1 MVQCITHVHMM
12 YTHEKTGQ
20 SKYLI
25 SQQGTELTEIPY
37 MYHHNTRRREI
48 GAQTLS
54 YGEHFCKTS
63 QEKVCAE
70 FSNWLRLCPIAITMS
85 FHIIVKTK
93 P

>member
-1 MVQCITHVHMM
+1 MDLCSCRAVVQCITHAHMM

-25 SQQGTELTEIPY
+25 SQQGTELTKIPY

-54 YGEHFCKTS
+54 YGENF
-63 QEKVCAE
+63 
-70 FSNWLRLCPIAITMS
+70 
-85 FHIIVKTK
+85 VKLPRK
-93 P
+93 LASK